1 MLTMSKEG
9 KTWPQRRFWHYS
21 SCVLILPGGL
31 QNLSR
36 SLLPTVH
43 VAGPNDPYAQSQMAN
58 QQPPVTLAD
67 LTDASKWDKL
77 DLRNLPSSSMP
88 AEVANL
94 HAIHS
99 KGMITDD
106 MFSFGLWGAVGVNA
120 KDACEIM
127 KMRMERTPTRVKAK
141 GRWELFGV
149 ATLSLWADGLT
160 EILRGIAKFID
171 VTTNALGGWTHE
183 KLVPAPAAAA

>member
-1 MLTMSKEG
+1 M
-9 KTWPQRRFWHYS
+9 
-21 SCVLILPGGL
+21 
-31 QNLSR
+31 
-36 SLLPTVH
+36 H

-120 KDACEIM
+120 KEACEIM
-127 KMRMERTPTRVKAK
+127 NAHGKDSDARESEGT
-141 GRWELFGV
+141 LV
-149 ATLSLWADGLT
+149 AF
-160 EILRGIAKFID
+160 RGCDSI
-171 VTTNALGGWTHE
+171 ALGQRDD
-183 KLVPAPAAAA
+183 

>member
-1 MLTMSKEG
+1 M
-9 KTWPQRRFWHYS
+9 
-21 SCVLILPGGL
+21 
-31 QNLSR
+31 
-36 SLLPTVH
+36 H

-120 KDACEIM
+120 RDACEIM
-127 KMRMERTPTRVKAK
+127 KMRMERTPTRVKTK
-141 GRWELFGV
+141 ERWELFVV

-171 VTTNALGGWTHE
+171 VTTNCLSAN
-183 KLVPAPAAAA
+183 LVAAPTAGP